1 MSISLHRRQFMAM
14 AATGVAAL
22 PAVTYGR
29 VLGANET
36 VHLGIMGMSRGK
48 DLAGNFAKTP
58 HAEIATIC
66 DVDQKRL
73 ASASTA
79 VEKMTGKAPGTA
91 GDFRK
96 ILDDKSI
103 DALVCAAPNFWHA
116 PASILA
122 CAAGKHVYVEKPC
135 SHTPQ
140 EGLWLVAAARKHNK
154 KVQMGNQRRSYVVF
168 KEAMTA
174 LREGLIGK
182 VTLAKCWYG
191 ADRKSIGT
199 GKPAAVPANL
209 DYELWQ
215 GPVVRKPYQDNV
227 VHYNWHWFWHWGNGE
242 LGNNGIHM
250 LDLCRWGLGVIHPSL
265 VTSSGGRYHF
275 QDDQQT
281 PDTHIVTFD
290 FPSNQSIVWEGLSCV
305 NVHPENNADAVF
317 HGDKGTLVLRSGGYT
332 VLDPKG
338 KEIKKVPGPMG
349 DVPHL
354 TNFIQAVRENEPLNS
369 EIEEGHRST
378 LLCHLG
384 NIAHRTIHAIECD
397 PATGQPRDTAA
408 RALWTKPYAAGWEPT
423 V

>member
-1 MSISLHRRQFMAM
+1 MPASVHRRQFITA
-14 AATGVAAL
+14 AATTVAML
-22 PAVTYGR
+22 PANAYSR

-36 VHLGIMGMSRGK
+36 VQLGIMGMSRGK

-58 HAEIATIC
+58 NAAIATIC

-73 ASASTA
+73 ASASNA
-79 VEKMTGKAPGTA
+79 VEKMTGKRPATTS
-91 GDFRK
+91 DFRK
-96 ILDDKSI
+96 MLDDKSI

-122 CAAGKHVYVEKPC
+122 CSAGKHVYVEKPC

-140 EGLWLVAAARKHNK
+140 EGIWLVTAARKNK
-154 KVQMGNQRRSYVVF
+154 KHVQMGNQRRSYVVIR
-168 KEAMTA
+168 EAMAA
-174 LREGLIGK
+174 LHEGIIGQ
-182 VTLAKCWYG
+182 VTIAKCWYG

-199 GKPAAVPANL
+199 GKPAEVPAHL

-215 GPVVRKPYQDNV
+215 GPVLRKPYQDNV

-250 LDLCRWGLGVIHPSL
+250 IDLCRWGLGVTYPSL

-290 FPSNQSIVWEGLSCV
+290 FPSKQSIVWEGLSCI
-305 NVHPENNADAVF
+305 NYHPENNADAVF
-317 HGDKGTLVLRSGGYT
+317 HGTKGTLVLRSGGYSL
-332 VLDPKG
+332 LDPKG
-338 KEIKKVPGPMG
+338 KEIKKVPGVTG

-354 TNFIQAVRENEPLNS
+354 TNFIQAVRENQPLNS
-369 EIEEGHRST
+369 EIEEGHLST

-384 NIAHRTIHAIECD
+384 NIAHRTSHAIECD
-397 PATGQPRDTAA
+397 PNNGQPRSAVA
-408 RALWTKPYAAGWEPT
+408 KGLWSKQYAPGWEP
-423 V
+423 VV